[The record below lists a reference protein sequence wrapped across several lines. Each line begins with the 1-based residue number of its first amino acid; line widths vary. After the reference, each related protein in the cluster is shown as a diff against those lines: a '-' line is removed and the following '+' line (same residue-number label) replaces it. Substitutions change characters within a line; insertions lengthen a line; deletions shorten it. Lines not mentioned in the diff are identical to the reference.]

1 MRNDL
6 RKITV
11 LYVEDDTSVQEAMES
26 FFGFRV
32 KKSYVAFDGEEGL
45 ALFKKH
51 KDEIQVVVTDIQMPH
66 MDGLEMISKIQQIE
80 PNMRFIITT
89 AFDDTKYLLKS
100 IELGVNAYLT
110 KPIDLRKLT
119 ALLQEQYN
127 LLRFPKN
134 KALYDSALSLVLD
147 LHELPSVVMSEDE
160 VLAANDIFLER
171 FHITDITLLTSDI
184 KGQLL
189 LAVKSNIPHMV
200 IGGILY
206 DITIEQDPSKLLFV
220 ISLDANS

>member
-189 LAVKSNIPHMV
+189 LSVKSNIPHMV
-200 IGGILY
+200 IGGTLY